1 MEIANGSSI
10 CEIAQYFKAGNNMFL
25 SQAAALQREKTH
37 NSCQIQSACVWMCVY
52 QSCSVSV
59 FM

>member
-25 SQAAALQREKTH
+25 SQAAALQRAKHTAVKS
-37 NSCQIQSACVWMCVY
+37 NQLVCGCVFIRAAV
-52 QSCSVSV
+52 
-59 FM
+59 